1 MFIET
6 IYLFELPFLN
16 MFWYLFLCLKLSTLT
31 NSERFH
37 IYIFGP
43 FLTYYNIVDPV
54 KTIIMNLISFF
65 INVNIRNYLIK
76 SGLNL

>member
-16 MFWYLFLCLKLSTLT
+16 MFWYFFFALKFSTLT

-43 FLTYYNIVDPV
+43 FLTYYNIIDPV
-54 KTIIMNLISFF
+54 KTIIMNIISFF
-65 INVNIRNYLIK
+65 IKVK
-76 SGLNL
+76 LNKIFNK